1 MPEEKIFNIPLRD
14 AFERPRTRRA
24 KVATDIVRNFLVRH
38 MKSEN
43 IKIGNSI
50 NEKIWKRGIQ
60 KPPRKI
66 RIHALK
72 EENIVYAELLDVE
85 IKTPS
90 KEELKKK
97 EEKKKEKKEKIKEE
111 RKERR
116 KRTIQE
122 EIEEEV
128 KGKPKEIP
136 EVKEEKKEEK
146 PKEEPKKE
154 EKKEELKEEKK

>member
-1 MPEEKIFNIPLRD
+1 MPEEKIFTIPLRR
-14 AFERPRTRRA
+14 AFETGRTDRA
-24 KVATDIVRNFLVRH
+24 KNASKIVRKFLIRH

-43 IKIGNSI
+43 IKIGESI
-50 NEKIWKRGIQ
+50 NKSIWSRGIQ

-66 RIHALK
+66 RVHVVK

-97 EEKKKEKKEKIKEE
+97 EKKKEEKKEKIKEE

-136 EVKEEKKEEK
+136 KEEPKPEKPPEKVEEK
-146 PKEEPKKE
+146 PKEAKPETKE
-154 EKKEELKEEKK
+154 EK